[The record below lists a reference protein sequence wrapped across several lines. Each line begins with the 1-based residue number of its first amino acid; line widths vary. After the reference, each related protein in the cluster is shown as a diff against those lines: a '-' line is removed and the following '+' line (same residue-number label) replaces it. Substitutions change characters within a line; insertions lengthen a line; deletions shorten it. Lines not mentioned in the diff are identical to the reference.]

1 MGENIFSFV
10 AIWRATFFYATLF
23 RRKDG
28 DRLNSTNT
36 TKRLFNR
43 TLNHE
48 RIEITNYYT
57 SEIYRVFFRRNDRS
71 TTPQGKVRLFYPCTT
86 NIKIGTIFSLYN
98 KGKYLVV
105 SQDSDENSVYY
116 TSLAIRCDETFKVK
130 HNNTLVSV
138 PFVLSSEVYDISE
151 NSTISIIDGSIIAYT
166 GLTEATKDITGTYN
180 VFGGTYEVKN
190 SFIRSGLIYYYLKRT
205 AKETNTLT
213 YTGAT
218 ELDTSAGT
226 YQLTY
231 DAKTNG
237 YAVNDPILT
246 YVTSAPEIATV
257 SDTGMLTLLQAGSV
271 TITATWIEK
280 DVECITEV
288 TLTASPSEPDNP
300 TTSVTITGGDTLRYG
315 RTKTWTVAFT
325 DSTGATIE
333 KTDFKWNVV
342 SNFTVTQT
350 ITDNKI
356 QLKCTDD
363 NAIDCTFTLQVLDS
377 DGTTLAEQIIT
388 ITG

>member
-1 MGENIFSFV
+1 MDENIFSFV
-10 AIWRATFFYATLF
+10 PIWRATFFYATLF

-57 SEIYRVFFRRNDRS
+57 GEFYSVFFRRNDRS
-71 TTPQGKVRLFYPCTT
+71 TTPQGKVRLFYPVTT

-116 TSLAIRCDETFKVK
+116 TSLAIRCDEIFKVK

-166 GLTEATKDITGTYN
+166 GLTDATKDITGTYN

-190 SFIRSGLIYYYLKRT
+190 SFVRSGLIYYYLKRT
-205 AKETNTLT
+205 ANETNTLT

-218 ELDTSAGT
+218 ELDTSTGA

-231 DAKTNG
+231 EAKTNG
-237 YAVNDPILT
+237 YGVDDPLLT

-257 SDTGMLTLLQAGSV
+257 SDTGMLTLLQAGTV

-280 DVECITEV
+280 NVECITEF
-288 TLTASPSEPDNP
+288 TLTAPPSEPDNP

-315 RTKTWTVAFT
+315 RAKTWTVTFSDSEPNFT
-325 DSTGATIE
+325 WNVKS
-333 KTDFKWNVV
+333 DFKI
-342 SNFTVTQT
+342 TQT

-356 QLKCTDD
+356 QLKCADD
-363 NAIDCTFTLQVLDS
+363 KAIDSTFTLQVLDS
-377 DGTTLAEQIIT
+377 NGTTLAEQIIT

>member
-1 MGENIFSFV
+1 M
-10 AIWRATFFYATLF
+10 
-23 RRKDG
+23 
-28 DRLNSTNT
+28 
-36 TKRLFNR
+36 
-43 TLNHE
+43 
-48 RIEITNYYT
+48 
-57 SEIYRVFFRRNDRS
+57 
-71 TTPQGKVRLFYPCTT
+71 
-86 NIKIGTIFSLYN
+86 
-98 KGKYLVV
+98 V

-116 TSLAIRCDETFKVK
+116 TSLAIRCDEIFKVK

-166 GLTEATKDITGTYN
+166 GLTDATKDITGTYN
-180 VFGGTYEVKN
+180 VFGGTYQVKN

-271 TITATWIEK
+271 TITTTWIEK

-342 SNFTVTQT
+342 SNFTVTQN
-350 ITDNKI
+350 ITGNKI

-363 NAIDCTFTLQVLDS
+363 KAIDCTFTLQVLDS